1 MRSALNKDFIR
12 DILKS
17 KGRFLSIVA
26 IVALGVAFFTGVK
39 SSPIVMKTSS
49 DKYYDKYNLMDI
61 RLISTLGLTDKDVDD
76 IKNIEGVEGV
86 YPTYSIDVISIYNS
100 TEKVLKVHG
109 LDLNKLNDKK
119 NYINQLKLI
128 KGRLPQ
134 KSGECV
140 LEIPKIK
147 ALNYP
152 IGSEISLSSGK
163 DDKLSKSLSKSKY
176 KVVGYVE
183 TPYYLSQEK
192 GNSSIG
198 GGVIEGAIMIP
209 ESDFK
214 MDTYTEMFLTVKS
227 AKELDTYGDE
237 YSNLVKTVTDKI
249 ENMKNK
255 LTTRRYNE
263 VVKKAED
270 KIQKQED
277 KLSKAKKDFDKG
289 KKEYVVGRIYIEKE
303 NEENK
308 LKSENEIKE
317 AENKILDASEQ
328 IEDGK
333 AQLKNEKKRAFEQ
346 IEEGKIKLANAETD
360 LKNGQK
366 KYQTALKKFN
376 SNKETAESEIKK
388 AESDLEELSN
398 QIDDLKNGNKLI
410 EKQLQNE
417 QLSEVERSELEN
429 KLNENLYILSVMQQ
443 KYKDGTD
450 KLESSK
456 SELLLGEK
464 KLKETKATL
473 EASEKK
479 IANEKTKLKSSEK
492 LAEEKFKKAEEELY
506 QRENQIEEAKLELKE
521 NKAKLKTELNKAK
534 KELQEAEE
542 KIADGEEKIKDA
554 KKQIKKIEKPT
565 LYILDR
571 DSHQSF
577 VEYEGCANSIDALA
591 KIFPVFFFAVA
602 ALVCLTT
609 MTRMVDEQRINIG
622 TLKGLGYKTSQ
633 ISKKYILYALIA
645 CLTGSILGLAIGF
658 SVFPTVIFFA
668 YGMMYSIE
676 NIVYVFSIP
685 IAIGITS
692 LALIIITLS
701 AYMACSKEL
710 KETPA
715 ILMRP
720 KAPKSGKRILLE
732 RVPFIWNR
740 FSFISKVTV
749 RNIFRYKKRFLMTV
763 LGIAGCTALILTGF
777 GIKDSIE
784 MILTGQY
791 GTLFKYDMSLV
802 IQSDMTDKQIYE
814 LRKNLS
820 DIDEINKYEFFSYEN
835 GDIKV
840 NNTTKE
846 ITIVVPEN
854 LKKMDKFI
862 HLQDRK
868 TQNPIELNNKG
879 IVLTEKIARDLG
891 VKAGDEIELINSDDK
906 KAKIKVSHIT
916 ENYISHYAYISPENY
931 IKLFEKDLDFNR
943 LIGILNN
950 PSVKIEDKLSKKLFD
965 IETVDGI
972 TFNTA
977 SKETFHN
984 TIKNLN
990 YVVLIMIISAGALA
1004 FVVLYNLTNVNISER
1019 IREIATIKVLG
1030 FYDKEVSAYIYR
1042 ENIILTIIGT
1052 VVGLGLGTILHKF
1065 IMVTVEIQSMMF
1077 GRVIDISSYFIA
1089 AVLTIVLS
1097 LFVNLAMF
1105 YKLRNVKMV
1114 ESLKSV
1120 D

>member
-289 KKEYVVGRIYIEKE
+289 KKEY
-303 NEENK
+303 EENK

-376 SNKETAESEIKK
+376 SNKKTAESEIKK

-692 LALIIITLS
+692 LALIIIILS

-906 KAKIKVSHIT
+906 KVKIKVSNIT
-916 ENYISHYAYISPENY
+916 ENYISHYVYISPENY
-931 IKLFEKDLDFNR
+931 TKLFEKDLDFNR
-943 LIGILNN
+943 VIGILNN

-965 IETVDGI
+965 IDTIDGI

-1077 GRVIDISSYFIA
+1077 GRVIDMSSYFIA

>member
-209 ESDFK
+209 KSDFK

-289 KKEYVVGRIYIEKE
+289 KKEY
-303 NEENK
+303 EENK

-346 IEEGKIKLANAETD
+346 IEEGKVKLASAETD

-376 SNKETAESEIKK
+376 SNKKTAESEIKK

-692 LALIIITLS
+692 LALIIIILS
-701 AYMACSKEL
+701 AYMACRKEL

-840 NNTTKE
+840 NNTKKE

-854 LKKMDKFI
+854 LEKMDKFI

>member
-289 KKEYVVGRIYIEKE
+289 KKEY
-303 NEENK
+303 EENK

-376 SNKETAESEIKK
+376 SNKKTAESEIKK
-388 AESDLEELSN
+388 AESDLKELSN

-456 SELLLGEK
+456 SELLLGKK

-701 AYMACSKEL
+701 AYMACRKEL

-943 LIGILNN
+943 VIGILNN

-1077 GRVIDISSYFIA
+1077 GRVIDMSSYFIA
-1089 AVLTIVLS
+1089 TVLTIVLS

>member
-76 IKNIEGVEGV
+76 IKNIKGVEGV
-86 YPTYSIDVISIYNS
+86 YPTYSLDAISIYNS

-289 KKEYVVGRIYIEKE
+289 KKEY
-303 NEENK
+303 EENK

-346 IEEGKIKLANAETD
+346 IEEGKIKLASAETD

-376 SNKETAESEIKK
+376 SNKKTAESEIKK

-692 LALIIITLS
+692 LALIIIILS
-701 AYMACSKEL
+701 AYMACRKEL

-965 IETVDGI
+965 IETIDGI

>member
-289 KKEYVVGRIYIEKE
+289 KKEY
-303 NEENK
+303 EENK

-346 IEEGKIKLANAETD
+346 IEEGKVKLASAETD

-376 SNKETAESEIKK
+376 SNKKTAESEIKK
-388 AESDLEELSN
+388 AESDLEEISN

-645 CLTGSILGLAIGF
+645 CITGSILGLAIGF

-701 AYMACSKEL
+701 AYMACRKEL

-868 TQNPIELNNKG
+868 TQNPIKLNNKG

-906 KAKIKVSHIT
+906 KVKIKVSNIT
-916 ENYISHYAYISPENY
+916 ENYISHYVYISPENY
-931 IKLFEKDLDFNR
+931 TKLFEKDLDFNR
-943 LIGILNN
+943 VIGILNN

-965 IETVDGI
+965 IETIDGI

>member
-289 KKEYVVGRIYIEKE
+289 KKEY
-303 NEENK
+303 EENK

-346 IEEGKIKLANAETD
+346 IEEGKVKLANAETD

-376 SNKETAESEIKK
+376 SNKKTAESEIKK

-645 CLTGSILGLAIGF
+645 CITGSILGLAIGF

-692 LALIIITLS
+692 LALIIIILS
-701 AYMACSKEL
+701 AYMACRKEL

>member
-86 YPTYSIDVISIYNS
+86 YPTYSLDAISIYKS

-289 KKEYVVGRIYIEKE
+289 KKEY
-303 NEENK
+303 EENK

-376 SNKETAESEIKK
+376 SNKKTAESEIKK

-492 LAEEKFKKAEEELY
+492 LAEEKFKKAEEELS

-542 KIADGEEKIKDA
+542 KIVDGEEKIKDA

-565 LYILDR
+565 LYVLDR

-645 CLTGSILGLAIGF
+645 CITGSILGLAIGF

-701 AYMACSKEL
+701 AYMACRKEL

-931 IKLFEKDLDFNR
+931 TKLFEKDLDFNR
-943 LIGILNN
+943 VIGILNN

-1077 GRVIDISSYFIA
+1077 GRVIDMSSYFIA
-1089 AVLTIVLS
+1089 TVLTIVLS

>member
-289 KKEYVVGRIYIEKE
+289 KKEY
-303 NEENK
+303 EENK

-376 SNKETAESEIKK
+376 SNKKTAESEIKK

-692 LALIIITLS
+692 LALIIIILS
-701 AYMACSKEL
+701 AYMACRKEL

-868 TQNPIELNNKG
+868 TQNPIKLNNKG

-906 KAKIKVSHIT
+906 KVKIKVSNIT
-916 ENYISHYAYISPENY
+916 ENYISHYVYISPENY
-931 IKLFEKDLDFNR
+931 TKLFEKDLDFNR
-943 LIGILNN
+943 VIGILNN

-965 IETVDGI
+965 IDTIDGI

-1077 GRVIDISSYFIA
+1077 GRVIDMSSYFIA
-1089 AVLTIVLS
+1089 TVLTIVLS

>member
-289 KKEYVVGRIYIEKE
+289 KKEY
-303 NEENK
+303 EENK

-346 IEEGKIKLANAETD
+346 IEEGKVKLASAETD

-376 SNKETAESEIKK
+376 SNKKTAESEIKK

-645 CLTGSILGLAIGF
+645 CITGSILGLAIGF

-701 AYMACSKEL
+701 AYMACRKEL

-906 KAKIKVSHIT
+906 KVKIKVSNIT

-931 IKLFEKDLDFNR
+931 TKLFEKDLDFNR
-943 LIGILNN
+943 VIGILNN

-965 IETVDGI
+965 IDTIDGI

-1077 GRVIDISSYFIA
+1077 GRVIDMSSYFIA

>member
-39 SSPIVMKTSS
+39 SSPIVMKASS

-76 IKNIEGVEGV
+76 IKNIKGVEGV
-86 YPTYSIDVISIYNS
+86 YPTYSLDAISIYNS

-289 KKEYVVGRIYIEKE
+289 KKEY
-303 NEENK
+303 EENK

-346 IEEGKIKLANAETD
+346 IEEGKVKLASAETD

-376 SNKETAESEIKK
+376 SNKKTAESEIKK

-692 LALIIITLS
+692 LALIIIILS

-720 KAPKSGKRILLE
+720 KAPKGGKRILLE

-814 LRKNLS
+814 LRESLS
-820 DIDEINKYEFFSYEN
+820 NTAEINKYEFFSYEN

-840 NNTTKE
+840 NNTKKE

-854 LKKMDKFI
+854 LEKMDKFI

-943 LIGILNN
+943 VIGILNN

-965 IETVDGI
+965 IETIDGI

>member
-86 YPTYSIDVISIYNS
+86 YPTYSLDAISIYNS

-214 MDTYTEMFLTVKS
+214 MDTYTEIFLTVKS

-289 KKEYVVGRIYIEKE
+289 KKEY
-303 NEENK
+303 EENK

-376 SNKETAESEIKK
+376 SNKKTAESEIKK

-492 LAEEKFKKAEEELY
+492 LAEEKFKKAEEELS

-542 KIADGEEKIKDA
+542 KIVDGEEKIKDA

-565 LYILDR
+565 LYVLDR

-645 CLTGSILGLAIGF
+645 CITGSILGLAIGF

-701 AYMACSKEL
+701 AYMACRKEL

-931 IKLFEKDLDFNR
+931 TKLFEKDLDFNR
-943 LIGILNN
+943 VIGILNN

-1077 GRVIDISSYFIA
+1077 GRVIDMSSYFIA
-1089 AVLTIVLS
+1089 TVLTIVLS

>member
-289 KKEYVVGRIYIEKE
+289 KKEY
-303 NEENK
+303 EENK

-346 IEEGKIKLANAETD
+346 IEEGKIKLASAETD

-376 SNKETAESEIKK
+376 SNKKTAESEIKK

-645 CLTGSILGLAIGF
+645 CITGSILGLAIGF

-692 LALIIITLS
+692 LALIIIILS
-701 AYMACSKEL
+701 AYMACRKEL

-854 LKKMDKFI
+854 LKNMDKFI

-868 TQNPIELNNKG
+868 TQNPIKLNNKG

>member
-39 SSPIVMKTSS
+39 SSPIVMKASS

-76 IKNIEGVEGV
+76 IKNIKGVEGV

-289 KKEYVVGRIYIEKE
+289 KKEY
-303 NEENK
+303 EENK

-376 SNKETAESEIKK
+376 SNKKTAESEIKK

-701 AYMACSKEL
+701 AYMACRKEL

-943 LIGILNN
+943 VIGILNN

-965 IETVDGI
+965 IDTIDGI

>member
-86 YPTYSIDVISIYNS
+86 YPTYSLDAISIYNS

-289 KKEYVVGRIYIEKE
+289 KKEY
-303 NEENK
+303 EENK

-346 IEEGKIKLANAETD
+346 IEEGKVKLASAETD

-376 SNKETAESEIKK
+376 SNKKTAESEIKK

-645 CLTGSILGLAIGF
+645 CITGSILGLAIGF

-701 AYMACSKEL
+701 AYMACRKEL

-814 LRKNLS
+814 LRESLS
-820 DIDEINKYEFFSYEN
+820 NIDEINKYEFFSYEN

-854 LKKMDKFI
+854 LKNMDKFI

-868 TQNPIELNNKG
+868 TQNPIKLNNKG

>member
-289 KKEYVVGRIYIEKE
+289 KKEY
-303 NEENK
+303 EENK

-376 SNKETAESEIKK
+376 SNKKTAESEIKK

-692 LALIIITLS
+692 LALIIIILS
-701 AYMACSKEL
+701 AYMACRKEL

-854 LKKMDKFI
+854 LEKMDKFI

-943 LIGILNN
+943 VIGILNN

-965 IETVDGI
+965 IDTIDGI

-1077 GRVIDISSYFIA
+1077 GRVIDMSSYFIA

>member
-39 SSPIVMKTSS
+39 SSPIVMKASS

-76 IKNIEGVEGV
+76 IKNIKGVEGV
-86 YPTYSIDVISIYNS
+86 YPTYSLDAISIYNS

-152 IGSEISLSSGK
+152 IGSEISLSSGT
-163 DDKLSKSLSKSKY
+163 DDKLSKSLNKSKY

-289 KKEYVVGRIYIEKE
+289 KKEY
-303 NEENK
+303 EENK

-346 IEEGKIKLANAETD
+346 IEEGKVKLASAETD

-376 SNKETAESEIKK
+376 SNKKTAESEIKK
-388 AESDLEELSN
+388 AESDLKELSN

-645 CLTGSILGLAIGF
+645 CITGSILGLAIGF

-701 AYMACSKEL
+701 AYMACRKEL

-814 LRKNLS
+814 LRESLS
-820 DIDEINKYEFFSYEN
+820 NTAEINKYEFFSYEN

-840 NNTTKE
+840 NNTKKE

-854 LKKMDKFI
+854 LEKMDKFI

-906 KAKIKVSHIT
+906 KVKIKVSNIT
-916 ENYISHYAYISPENY
+916 ENYISHYVYISPENY
-931 IKLFEKDLDFNR
+931 AKLFEKDLDFNR
-943 LIGILNN
+943 VIGILNN

-965 IETVDGI
+965 IETIDGI

-1077 GRVIDISSYFIA
+1077 GRVIDMSSYFIA

>member
-86 YPTYSIDVISIYNS
+86 YPTYSLDAISIYNS

-289 KKEYVVGRIYIEKE
+289 KKEY
-303 NEENK
+303 EENK

-376 SNKETAESEIKK
+376 SNKKTAESEIKK

-692 LALIIITLS
+692 LALIIIILS
-701 AYMACSKEL
+701 AYMACRKEL

-854 LKKMDKFI
+854 LEKMDKFI

>member
-76 IKNIEGVEGV
+76 IKNIKGVEGV
-86 YPTYSIDVISIYNS
+86 YPTYSLDAISIYNS

-289 KKEYVVGRIYIEKE
+289 KKEY
-303 NEENK
+303 EENK

-346 IEEGKIKLANAETD
+346 IEEGKIKLASAETD

-376 SNKETAESEIKK
+376 SNKKTAESEIKK

-645 CLTGSILGLAIGF
+645 CITGSILGLAIGF

-701 AYMACSKEL
+701 AYMACRKEL

-965 IETVDGI
+965 IETIDGI

-1077 GRVIDISSYFIA
+1077 GRVIDMSSYFIA

>member
-39 SSPIVMKTSS
+39 SSPIVMKASS

-76 IKNIEGVEGV
+76 IKNIKGVEGV
-86 YPTYSIDVISIYNS
+86 YPTYSLDAISIYNS

-209 ESDFK
+209 KSDFK

-289 KKEYVVGRIYIEKE
+289 KKEY
-303 NEENK
+303 EENK

-346 IEEGKIKLANAETD
+346 IEEGKVKLASAETD

-376 SNKETAESEIKK
+376 SNKKTAESEIKK

-692 LALIIITLS
+692 LALIIIILS

-720 KAPKSGKRILLE
+720 KAPKGGKRILLE

-854 LKKMDKFI
+854 LKNMDKFI

-868 TQNPIELNNKG
+868 TQNPIKLNNKG

-943 LIGILNN
+943 VIGILNN

-965 IETVDGI
+965 IETIDGI

-1077 GRVIDISSYFIA
+1077 GRVIDMSSYFIA

>member
-289 KKEYVVGRIYIEKE
+289 KKEY
-303 NEENK
+303 EENK

-376 SNKETAESEIKK
+376 SNKKTAESEIKK

-701 AYMACSKEL
+701 AYMACRKEL

-931 IKLFEKDLDFNR
+931 TKLFEKDLDFNR
-943 LIGILNN
+943 VIGILNN

-965 IETVDGI
+965 IETIDGI

-1077 GRVIDISSYFIA
+1077 GRVIDMSSYFIA

>member
-86 YPTYSIDVISIYNS
+86 YPTYSLDAISIYKS

-289 KKEYVVGRIYIEKE
+289 KKEY
-303 NEENK
+303 EENK

-376 SNKETAESEIKK
+376 SNKKTAESEIKK

-492 LAEEKFKKAEEELY
+492 LAEEKFKKAEEELS

-701 AYMACSKEL
+701 AYMACRKEL

-732 RVPFIWNR
+732 RIPFIWNR

-931 IKLFEKDLDFNR
+931 TKLFEKDLDFNR

-1077 GRVIDISSYFIA
+1077 GRVIDMSSYFIA
-1089 AVLTIVLS
+1089 TVLTIVLS

>member
-289 KKEYVVGRIYIEKE
+289 KKEY
-303 NEENK
+303 EENK

-376 SNKETAESEIKK
+376 SNKKTAESEIKK

-701 AYMACSKEL
+701 AYMACRKEL

-854 LKKMDKFI
+854 LEKMDKFI

-943 LIGILNN
+943 VIGILNN

-965 IETVDGI
+965 IETIDGI

-1077 GRVIDISSYFIA
+1077 GRVIDMSSYFIA

>member
-289 KKEYVVGRIYIEKE
+289 KKEY
-303 NEENK
+303 EENK

-376 SNKETAESEIKK
+376 SNKKTAESEIKK

-692 LALIIITLS
+692 LALIIIILS
-701 AYMACSKEL
+701 AYMACRKEL

-916 ENYISHYAYISPENY
+916 ENYISHYVYISPENY
-931 IKLFEKDLDFNR
+931 TKLFEKDLDFNR
-943 LIGILNN
+943 VIGILNN

-965 IETVDGI
+965 IDTIDGI

>member
-289 KKEYVVGRIYIEKE
+289 KKEY
-303 NEENK
+303 EENK

-346 IEEGKIKLANAETD
+346 IEEGKVKLASAETD

-376 SNKETAESEIKK
+376 SNKKTAESEIKK
-388 AESDLEELSN
+388 AESDLKELSN

-577 VEYEGCANSIDALA
+577 VEYEGCSNSIDALA

-645 CLTGSILGLAIGF
+645 CITGSILGLAIGF

-701 AYMACSKEL
+701 AYMACRKEL

-868 TQNPIELNNKG
+868 TQNPIKLNNKG

-906 KAKIKVSHIT
+906 KVKIKVSNIT
-916 ENYISHYAYISPENY
+916 ENYISHYVYISPENY
-931 IKLFEKDLDFNR
+931 TKLFEKDLDFNR
-943 LIGILNN
+943 VIGILNN

-965 IETVDGI
+965 IDTIDGI

-1077 GRVIDISSYFIA
+1077 GRVIDMSSYFIA
-1089 AVLTIVLS
+1089 TVLTIVLS

>member
-76 IKNIEGVEGV
+76 IKNIKGVEGV
-86 YPTYSIDVISIYNS
+86 YPTYSLDAISIYNS

-152 IGSEISLSSGK
+152 IGSEISLSSGT
-163 DDKLSKSLSKSKY
+163 DDKLSKSLNKSKY

-289 KKEYVVGRIYIEKE
+289 KKEY
-303 NEENK
+303 EENK

-346 IEEGKIKLANAETD
+346 IEEGKVKLASAETD

-376 SNKETAESEIKK
+376 SNKKTAESEIKK

-943 LIGILNN
+943 VIGILNN

-965 IETVDGI
+965 IETIDGI

-1077 GRVIDISSYFIA
+1077 GRVIDMSSYFIA
-1089 AVLTIVLS
+1089 TVLTIVLS

>member
-86 YPTYSIDVISIYNS
+86 YPTYSLDAISIYKS

-152 IGSEISLSSGK
+152 IGSEISLSSGT

-289 KKEYVVGRIYIEKE
+289 KKEY
-303 NEENK
+303 EENK

-376 SNKETAESEIKK
+376 SNKKTAESEIKK

-645 CLTGSILGLAIGF
+645 CITGSILGLAIGF

-701 AYMACSKEL
+701 AYMACRKEL

-931 IKLFEKDLDFNR
+931 TKLFEKDLDFNR
-943 LIGILNN
+943 VIGILNN

-1077 GRVIDISSYFIA
+1077 GRVIDMSSYFIA
-1089 AVLTIVLS
+1089 TVLTIVLS

>member
-39 SSPIVMKTSS
+39 SSPIVMKASS

-76 IKNIEGVEGV
+76 IKNIKGVEGV
-86 YPTYSIDVISIYNS
+86 YPTYSLDAISIYNS

-163 DDKLSKSLSKSKY
+163 DDKLSKSLNKSKY

-289 KKEYVVGRIYIEKE
+289 KKEY
-303 NEENK
+303 EENK

-346 IEEGKIKLANAETD
+346 IEEGKVKLASAETD

-376 SNKETAESEIKK
+376 SNKKTAESEIKK

-692 LALIIITLS
+692 LALIIIILS
-701 AYMACSKEL
+701 AYMACRKEL

-931 IKLFEKDLDFNR
+931 TKLFEKDLDFNR
-943 LIGILNN
+943 VIGILNN
-950 PSVKIEDKLSKKLFD
+950 PIVKIEDKLSKKLFD
-965 IETVDGI
+965 IETIDGI

-1077 GRVIDISSYFIA
+1077 GRVIDMSSYFIA

>member
-39 SSPIVMKTSS
+39 SSPIVMKASS

-289 KKEYVVGRIYIEKE
+289 KKEY
-303 NEENK
+303 EENK

-346 IEEGKIKLANAETD
+346 IEEGKVKLASAETD

-376 SNKETAESEIKK
+376 SNKKTAESEIKK

-701 AYMACSKEL
+701 AYMACRKEL

>member
-39 SSPIVMKTSS
+39 SSPIVMKASS

-76 IKNIEGVEGV
+76 IKNIKGVEGV
-86 YPTYSIDVISIYNS
+86 YPTYSLDAISIYNS

-289 KKEYVVGRIYIEKE
+289 KKEY
-303 NEENK
+303 EENK

-346 IEEGKIKLANAETD
+346 IEEGKVKLASAETD

-376 SNKETAESEIKK
+376 SNKKTAESEIKK

-701 AYMACSKEL
+701 AYMACRKEL

-840 NNTTKE
+840 NNTKKE

-854 LKKMDKFI
+854 LEKMDKFI

-943 LIGILNN
+943 VIGILNN

-1077 GRVIDISSYFIA
+1077 GRVIDMSSYFIA

>member
-289 KKEYVVGRIYIEKE
+289 KKEY
-303 NEENK
+303 EENK

-346 IEEGKIKLANAETD
+346 IEEGKVKLASAETD

-376 SNKETAESEIKK
+376 SNKKTAESEIKK

-692 LALIIITLS
+692 LALIIIILS

-720 KAPKSGKRILLE
+720 KAPKGGKRILLE

-943 LIGILNN
+943 VIGILNN

-965 IETVDGI
+965 IETIDGI

>member
-289 KKEYVVGRIYIEKE
+289 KKEY
-303 NEENK
+303 EENK

-346 IEEGKIKLANAETD
+346 IEEGKVKLASAETD

-376 SNKETAESEIKK
+376 SNKKTAESEIKK

-645 CLTGSILGLAIGF
+645 CITGSILGLAIGF

-701 AYMACSKEL
+701 AYMACRKEL

-868 TQNPIELNNKG
+868 TQNPIKLNNKG

-906 KAKIKVSHIT
+906 KVKIKVSNIT
-916 ENYISHYAYISPENY
+916 ENYISHYVYISPENY
-931 IKLFEKDLDFNR
+931 TKLFEKDLDFNR
-943 LIGILNN
+943 VIGILNN

-965 IETVDGI
+965 IDTIDGI

-1077 GRVIDISSYFIA
+1077 GRVIDMSSYFIA
-1089 AVLTIVLS
+1089 TVLTIVLS

>member
-39 SSPIVMKTSS
+39 SSPIVMKASS

-76 IKNIEGVEGV
+76 IKNIKGVEGV
-86 YPTYSIDVISIYNS
+86 YPTYSLDAISIYNS

-152 IGSEISLSSGK
+152 IGSEISLSSGT
-163 DDKLSKSLSKSKY
+163 DDKLSKSLNKSKY

-209 ESDFK
+209 KSDFK

-289 KKEYVVGRIYIEKE
+289 KKEY
-303 NEENK
+303 EENK

-346 IEEGKIKLANAETD
+346 IEEGKVKLASAETD

-376 SNKETAESEIKK
+376 SNKKTAESEIKK

-692 LALIIITLS
+692 LALIIIILS

-720 KAPKSGKRILLE
+720 KAPKGGKRILLE

-906 KAKIKVSHIT
+906 KVKIKVSNIT
-916 ENYISHYAYISPENY
+916 ENYISHYVYISPENY
-931 IKLFEKDLDFNR
+931 AKLFEKDLDFNR
-943 LIGILNN
+943 VIGILNN

-965 IETVDGI
+965 IETIDGI

-1077 GRVIDISSYFIA
+1077 GRVIDMSSYFIA

>member
-289 KKEYVVGRIYIEKE
+289 KKEY
-303 NEENK
+303 EENK

-376 SNKETAESEIKK
+376 SNKKTAESEIKK

-701 AYMACSKEL
+701 AYMACRKEL

-854 LKKMDKFI
+854 LKNMDKFI

-868 TQNPIELNNKG
+868 TQNPIKLNNKG

-965 IETVDGI
+965 IETIDGI

>member
-289 KKEYVVGRIYIEKE
+289 KKEY
-303 NEENK
+303 EENK

-346 IEEGKIKLANAETD
+346 IEEGKIKLASAETD

-376 SNKETAESEIKK
+376 SNKKTAESEIKK

-645 CLTGSILGLAIGF
+645 CITGSILGLAIGF

-701 AYMACSKEL
+701 AYMACRKEL

-854 LKKMDKFI
+854 LKNMDKFI

-868 TQNPIELNNKG
+868 TQNPIKLNNKG

-965 IETVDGI
+965 IETIDGI

>member
-289 KKEYVVGRIYIEKE
+289 KKEY
-303 NEENK
+303 EENK

-376 SNKETAESEIKK
+376 SNKKTAESEIKK

-492 LAEEKFKKAEEELY
+492 LAEEKFKKAEEELS

-542 KIADGEEKIKDA
+542 KIVDGEEKIKDA

-645 CLTGSILGLAIGF
+645 CITGSILGLAIGF

-701 AYMACSKEL
+701 AYMACRKEL

-931 IKLFEKDLDFNR
+931 TKLFEKDLDFNR
-943 LIGILNN
+943 VIGILNN

-1077 GRVIDISSYFIA
+1077 GRVIDMSSYFIA
-1089 AVLTIVLS
+1089 TVLTIVLS

>member
-39 SSPIVMKTSS
+39 SSPIVMKASS

-76 IKNIEGVEGV
+76 IKNIKGVEGV
-86 YPTYSIDVISIYNS
+86 YPTYSLDAISIYNS

-152 IGSEISLSSGK
+152 IGSEISLSSGT
-163 DDKLSKSLSKSKY
+163 DDKLSKSLNKSKY

-209 ESDFK
+209 KSDFK

-289 KKEYVVGRIYIEKE
+289 KKEY
-303 NEENK
+303 EENK

-346 IEEGKIKLANAETD
+346 IEEGKVKLASAETD

-376 SNKETAESEIKK
+376 SNKKTAESEIKK

-701 AYMACSKEL
+701 AYMACRKEL

-814 LRKNLS
+814 LRESLS
-820 DIDEINKYEFFSYEN
+820 NTAEINKYEFFSYEN

-854 LKKMDKFI
+854 LEKMDKFI

-943 LIGILNN
+943 VIGILNN

-965 IETVDGI
+965 IETIDGI

-1077 GRVIDISSYFIA
+1077 GRVIDMSSYFIA

>member
-86 YPTYSIDVISIYNS
+86 YPTYSLDAISIYKS

-214 MDTYTEMFLTVKS
+214 MDTYTEIFLTVKS

-289 KKEYVVGRIYIEKE
+289 KKEY
-303 NEENK
+303 EENK

-376 SNKETAESEIKK
+376 SNKKTAESEIKK

-542 KIADGEEKIKDA
+542 KIVDGEEKIKDA

-565 LYILDR
+565 LYVLDR

-645 CLTGSILGLAIGF
+645 CITGSILGLAIGF

-701 AYMACSKEL
+701 AYMACRKEL

-732 RVPFIWNR
+732 RIPFIWNR

-931 IKLFEKDLDFNR
+931 TKLFEKDLDFNR
-943 LIGILNN
+943 VIGILNN

-1077 GRVIDISSYFIA
+1077 GRVIDMSSYFIA
-1089 AVLTIVLS
+1089 TVLTIVLS

>member
-289 KKEYVVGRIYIEKE
+289 KKEY
-303 NEENK
+303 EENK

-346 IEEGKIKLANAETD
+346 IEEGKVKLASAETD

-376 SNKETAESEIKK
+376 SNKKTAESEIKK

-645 CLTGSILGLAIGF
+645 CITGSILGLAIGF

-692 LALIIITLS
+692 LALIIIILS
-701 AYMACSKEL
+701 AYMACRKEL

-720 KAPKSGKRILLE
+720 KAPKGGKRILLE

-868 TQNPIELNNKG
+868 TQNPIKLNNKG

-943 LIGILNN
+943 VIGILNN

-965 IETVDGI
+965 IETIDGI